1 MCNWCFTDNKC
12 TTADQCAADDWGT
25 GDCNDP
31 SVIAATNPGLIAGV
45 VIAAAVIAGG
55 AVFLTIFFIRR
66 RRRRQGVIVTIVEPD
81 YVEVAF
87 KTDNKEQFK
96 DGDFSK

>member
-1 MCNWCFTDNKC
+1 LCNWCFADNKC
-12 TTADQCAADDWGT
+12 TSANECAADSWGN
-25 GDCNDP
+25 GDC
-31 SVIAATNPGLIAGV
+31 SVVASTDPGLIAGV

-55 AVFLTIFFIRR
+55 AIFLAIFLIRR

-96 DGDFSK
+96 EGDYNK